1 LRVLEVVIED
11 FGQVIK
17 RLNEKFGTTFSLFRH
32 DEENV
37 NKLFA
42 GMETHRPARC
52 TARSYGSASST
63 PRRPQ
68 GENKRR
74 NTIRPAEPETKEAFR

>member
-42 GMETHRPARC
+42 GMETQARKI
-52 TARSYGSASST
+52 YGEKLWERKFDAPPPSG
-63 PRRPQ
+63 R
-68 GENKRR
+68 E
-74 NTIRPAEPETKEAFR
+74 